1 MKVKIEPV
9 WQAFGVNVW
18 FYQRAPDGMIEVDRP
33 EAPLSPERV
42 SSEAELPAPSLVLPN
57 DWIAA
62 LVAEASD
69 LQPPSSAQAAHLTD
83 AVTVRDR
90 LLTLVEHQHTS

>member
-1 MKVKIEPV
+1 MKVKVEPV
-9 WQAFGVNVW
+9 WQSFAVNVW
-18 FYQRAPDGMIEVDRP
+18 FYQHAPDGAIEVFRP

-42 SSEAELPAPSLVLPN
+42 ASEVDLPAPSLVLPN

-69 LQPPSSAQAAHLTD
+69 QLPPSSAQAAHLAD
-83 AVTVRDR
+83 AVMVRDR
-90 LLTLVEHQHTS
+90 LLTLIERER